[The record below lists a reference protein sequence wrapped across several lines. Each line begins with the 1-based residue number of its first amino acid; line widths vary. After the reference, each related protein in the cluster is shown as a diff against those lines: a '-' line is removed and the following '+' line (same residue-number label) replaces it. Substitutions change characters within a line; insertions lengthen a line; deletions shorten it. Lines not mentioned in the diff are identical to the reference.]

1 LTLHRRKSIFILSY
15 KFTWTLNYKQSVP
28 VVLQSES
35 VWHPGTIRRN
45 IHEGSIGGAAGHALL
60 EVYKT
65 KLRLYF
71 LHFIFLCWLWKVY
84 FLNIC
89 LEIHTQIKITS
100 VKPLCKGPWREPEN
114 VPFIYKLKLYVLFI
128 DGENVAALDRQWFA
142 INMCNL
148 RQVWTLTVF

>member
-1 LTLHRRKSIFILSY
+1 MTLHRRKSIFILSY

-35 VWHPGTIRRN
+35 VWHPGAIRRN
-45 IHEGSIGGAAGHALL
+45 LHERSIGGAAGGLQN
-60 EVYKT
+60 KT
-65 KLRLYF
+65 KT
-71 LHFIFLCWLWKVY
+71 IFSAFYIFMLAMKSY

-128 DGENVAALDRQWFA
+128 DGENVASLYRQWFA
-142 INMCNL
+142 IKMCNL

>member
-1 LTLHRRKSIFILSY
+1 MTLHRRKSIFILSY
-15 KFTWTLNYKQSVP
+15 KFTWILNYKQSVP
-28 VVLQSES
+28 VV
-35 VWHPGTIRRN
+35 TIWISLTSRCYRRN
-45 IHEGSIGGAAGHALL
+45 IHEGSIGGAAGHSLL

-65 KLRLYF
+65 KLKLYF

-89 LEIHTQIKITS
+89 LEIHTQIKIIS

-114 VPFIYKLKLYVLFI
+114 VPFIYRLKLYVLFI
-128 DGENVAALDRQWFA
+128 DGENVAALYRQWFA
-142 INMCNL
+142 IKMCNL